1 MLTTFSS
8 SSNTVIIYVD
18 NPHKM
23 FKVRRSGL
31 DASPLL
37 SKLLMHH
44 PENGCYIMS
53 PMLSSLNA
61 NDFQPIGEYIDRR
74 EYRPNILDDGT
85 VHVRLEGDLNPEM
98 LRYQVV
104 RCGTIYQVALML
116 EMPGLQDL
124 AFRKLKALA
133 PHYQALEILIV
144 IESIFEIGT
153 PQIRQYS
160 LTQHVADHFWNLVHA
175 ETERMIEVMSA
186 NEDLAKGVYRK
197 LGGQHG
203 KIKMEEGV
211 KKEGEEQVLADM
223 KGGGKA
229 EGKEQEGRLGEI
241 ESHKEGEVDET
252 NNETKVEPAKK
263 SGSVVEENKEGS
275 GEQTNKEEK
284 TEEAID
290 QTEVEMLKTA
300 LRQSDEEQTEE
311 DWVRLVRKQSDL
323 FEAF

>member
-31 DASPLL
+31 DASSLL
-37 SKLLMHH
+37 SKFLMHH
-44 PENGCYIMS
+44 PENGWYIMS
-53 PMLSSLNA
+53 PMLSSLDA
-61 NDFQPIGEYIDRR
+61 NDFQPVGEYIDRR
-74 EYRPNILDDGT
+74 EFRPNILDDGT
-85 VHVRLEGDLNPEM
+85 VHARLESDFSPEM

-116 EMPGLQDL
+116 EMPSLQDL

-153 PQIRQYS
+153 PDIRRY
-160 LTQHVADHFWNLVHA
+160 LTQHVADNFWNLVRA
-175 ETERMIEVMSA
+175 ETERMIEVMST
-186 NEDLAKGVYRK
+186 NEDLAKGVFGK
-197 LGGQHG
+197 LGGQHD

-211 KKEGEEQVLADM
+211 KKEGEEQVLADT
-223 KGGGKA
+223 KGGGKV
-229 EGKEQEGRLGEI
+229 EGKEQEGRLGKI
-241 ESHKEGEVDET
+241 ESHKEGEKNET
-252 NNETKVEPAKK
+252 NNEIEVEPAKK

-290 QTEVEMLKTA
+290 QTEVEMLKMA

-311 DWVRLVRKQSDL
+311 DWVQLVRKQSDL